1 MRRAA
6 CSEVARAFPP
16 RDAIRLRSL
25 AESRNARMRPPRRPS
40 ALAILLE
47 LMEDYT

>member
-1 MRRAA
+1 MRHAA

-16 RDAIRLRSL
+16 REAIRLRLL

-40 ALAILLE
+40 ALAILRE
-47 LMEDYT
+47 LIENYT